1 MTSRH
6 HDNVYV
12 VPVPIARGGINMGGL
27 DYDSAIPLYHQL
39 KEILIEQ
46 IRTDRMRPGDAMP
59 TEADL
64 QEDYGLSRTT
74 VRKTL
79 EELENEGIIR
89 RRRGKRSVVSRP
101 PIEEFLPR
109 LVGLTEEMEKSG
121 RKVHSKVLA
130 CSWVLP
136 SKTIGS
142 LLQVAEG
149 EMVLQMIRLRHIDDE
164 PVFYSESHFPPH
176 VGLDVTDDFSG
187 SLFSLLREKCSIRVI
202 ESEMTID
209 AVPAG
214 SAEAAHLDVVE
225 GVPLL
230 RTTRVT
236 FGADGKPVEYL
247 KQLARP
253 DRYRHQVR
261 LKPE

>member
-1 MTSRH
+1 M
-6 HDNVYV
+6 
-12 VPVPIARGGINMGGL
+12 AEL

-39 KEILIEQ
+39 KELLIKQ
-46 IRTDRMRPGDAMP
+46 IRANGMRPGDVMP
-59 TEADL
+59 TEAEL
-64 QEDYGLSRTT
+64 QEDYKLSRTT

-79 EELENEGIIR
+79 EELEYEGIIR
-89 RRRGKRSVVSRP
+89 RQRGKRSVVSRP

-109 LVGLTEEMEKSG
+109 LVGLTEEMKKSG
-121 RKVHSKVLA
+121 RSVRSEVLT
-130 CSWVLP
+130 CRWVTP
-136 SKTIGS
+136 PKRISG
-142 LLQVAEG
+142 LLMLAEG
-149 EMVLQMIRLRHIDDE
+149 EKALQMIRLRHIDEE
-164 PVFYSESHFPPH
+164 PVFYSESHFSKH

-187 SLFSLLREKCSIRVI
+187 SLFTLLREKSGIRVV
-202 ESEMTID
+202 ESEMIID
-209 AVPAG
+209 AVPAKRT
-214 SAEAAHLDVVE
+214 EARHLDVEE

-230 RTTRVT
+230 RTTRVA

>member
-89 RRRGKRSVVSRP
+89 RRRGQK
-101 PIEEFLPR
+101 I
-109 LVGLTEEMEKSG
+109 SG
-121 RKVHSKVLA
+121 E
-130 CSWVLP
+130 
-136 SKTIGS
+136 
-142 LLQVAEG
+142 Q
-149 EMVLQMIRLRHIDDE
+149 
-164 PVFYSESHFPPH
+164 
-176 VGLDVTDDFSG
+176 
-187 SLFSLLREKCSIRVI
+187 
-202 ESEMTID
+202 
-209 AVPAG
+209 
-214 SAEAAHLDVVE
+214 AAH
-225 GVPLL
+225 
-230 RTTRVT
+230 
-236 FGADGKPVEYL
+236 
-247 KQLARP
+247 
-253 DRYRHQVR
+253 
-261 LKPE
+261 